1 MFRTPDASRKILLT
15 LALAGL
21 ALAVA
26 AAASAQTRRARQAA
40 KPKPTPTPVVVPRR
54 PPAQPAGATPTPT
67 PDIINVPTSQDDAPP
82 PPPPPT
88 PTPTPRPTPK
98 PKPVEE
104 SLDETDVVR
113 VTSNLVVVP
122 VAVTDAAGNAVQGL
136 RKEDFQLEE
145 EGRAQELQAVGDA
158 EQVPL
163 DIVILF
169 DISSSVTAKDFFA
182 RQQEAAA
189 RFLRLVMKPS
199 DRAAVVTIA
208 DKPALVQPLAP
219 SETAAATMLK
229 IPAATRATPTA
240 FYDSVSFA
248 AKYLG
253 ENAPGSHRRVIL
265 AVTDGDDNF
274 STAVREQTVA
284 EYEAQRKAEAQ
295 EASRPV
301 GERAAARRDL
311 QSRHQRAVQGVQR
324 AVQGADAV
332 FYSIN
337 PGGPSVRLNEISTRA
352 QTGMQT
358 VADSTGGTAYVPAR
372 NEELDAIFRQVA
384 AELRAQYL
392 LQYLSNNQAA
402 AGKFLRIKVS
412 APAQKATGTAFYDTV
427 TEAARYLA
435 KNAPERN
442 RRVILVISDGEDNF
456 SNDVRDVMLSEGK
469 QGHTQAEAT
478 EHQKGLHAKAAQKVL
493 REVQR
498 ADAVFYSINPGGP
511 SVRLNEISMR
521 AQTGMQTV
529 ADATG
534 GTAYVPGRNEE
545 LDAIFRQVAAEL
557 RAQYLLQYLSNNQA
571 ATGKFLRI
579 KVATP
584 SRPDLRIRARQGYF
598 KKG

>member
-1 MFRTPDASRKILLT
+1 VFRSPDAARRFL
-15 LALAGL
+15 LALTPAAV
-21 ALAVA
+21 ALAFIA
-26 AAASAQTRRARQAA
+26 AAGAQTRRANTNAR
-40 KPKPTPTPVVVPRR
+40 PRPTPVNVPRLPQR
-54 PPAQPAGATPTPT
+54 ATPTPT
-67 PDIINVPTSQDDAPP
+67 PAIVNVPTSQDDAPP

-88 PTPTPRPTPK
+88 PTPKPKPTPT

-104 SLDETDVVR
+104 TLDDTDVVR

-136 RKEDFQLEE
+136 RKEDFLLEE
-145 EGRAQELQAVGDA
+145 ESRAQELQAVGTA
-158 EQVPL
+158 EEVPL

-169 DISSSVTAKDFFA
+169 DVSSSVTAKDFFA

-189 RFLRLVMKPS
+189 RFLRLVMKPA

-219 SETAAATMLK
+219 SETAASTILK
-229 IPAATRATPTA
+229 IPAAARSTPTA
-240 FYDSVSFA
+240 FYDTVSFA

-253 ENAPGSHRRVIL
+253 ENAPGNHRRVIL

-295 EASRPV
+295 EATRPV

-358 VADSTGGTAYVPAR
+358 VAD
-372 NEELDAIFRQVA
+372 
-384 AELRAQYL
+384 
-392 LQYLSNNQAA
+392 
-402 AGKFLRIKVS
+402 
-412 APAQKATGTAFYDTV
+412 
-427 TEAARYLA
+427 
-435 KNAPERN
+435 
-442 RRVILVISDGEDNF
+442 
-456 SNDVRDVMLSEGK
+456 
-469 QGHTQAEAT
+469 
-478 EHQKGLHAKAAQKVL
+478 
-493 REVQR
+493 
-498 ADAVFYSINPGGP
+498 
-511 SVRLNEISMR
+511 
-521 AQTGMQTV
+521 
-529 ADATG
+529 ATG
-534 GTAYVPGRNEE
+534 GTAYVPTRNEE

-579 KVATP
+579 KVTTP
-584 SRPDLRIRARQGYF
+584 SRPETRIRARQGYF